1 MRRFLIL
8 ILCCAMLTGT
18 VFAAGR
24 ADDIHN
30 TTVVYTDGSA
40 DVVLTVNFTLTE
52 PQRDL
57 GFPLPMGVKNVQL
70 NDRPV
75 DTSASRDNPNVV
87 MVDLGSLCTEAGS
100 YSLVFRYTLPALIAY
115 GEPIKVKEE
124 VIVNGQVEEQTR
136 EVRPLILEAPLL
148 SGFEYPVDA
157 LSFSVTFPQGVEGSP
172 VFESGYLLQ
181 SIESDLEYTLEDGIL
196 TGSVTKPMKDK
207 ETLRM
212 TMTVDAKDF
221 PDLVII
227 DEGESIQLKYMAGV
241 AILALLFW
249 LVFLRSLPV
258 IPLGGHG
265 IPAGIHAGEVAS
277 WLTMEGGDLT
287 VMIFQWAQL
296 GYIRI
301 VPDKRDRVWLHKRM
315 DMGNERS
322 PFEVRIF
329 RQLFGSNEMV
339 EGTGSR
345 FARLWHHVRGTVEDA
360 EQITT
365 GGVGARGVFR
375 GIAVL
380 ASALSGAAMGQNMLE
395 DGGYWQLA
403 LMLGLA
409 MVGSL
414 MAWKIQSAMAC
425 LHRRRRDALPGGI
438 ICAILWLIG
447 AVICGCPLAG
457 LISVGIQLLAGIF
470 SAWGGRRTFSGWQ
483 MACQLQGLR
492 HYLTGARRHEIKKE
506 LEMDPDYFFEMAPY
520 ALAFGVENGF
530 AKRFGRNIMPQ
541 CSYLDAGRSE
551 KRNAREWAYLM
562 RQTAEKLDNGAKRI
576 RQYRKRK

>member
-1 MRRFLIL
+1 MRRFLIVL
-8 ILCCAMLTGT
+8 LCCLLLTGT

-24 ADDIHN
+24 ADEIRS
-30 TTVVYTDGSA
+30 TTMVYTDGSA
-40 DVVLTVNFTLTE
+40 DVVLTVNFTLSE
-52 PQRDL
+52 VQEDL
-57 GFPLPMGVKNVQL
+57 TFPLPIGAEEVQL
-70 NDRPV
+70 NDMPV
-75 DTSASRDNPNVV
+75 ATVPGRDNASVV
-87 MVDLGSLCTEAGS
+87 LVELGDVCTNAGR
-100 YSLVFRYTLPALIAY
+100 YSLTFRYCLPAVVRY
-115 GEPIKVKEE
+115 EGDKEQE
-124 VIVNGQVEEQTR
+124 N
-136 EVRPLILEAPLL
+136 RPLILELPLL
-148 SGFEYPVDA
+148 SGFEYPVDTMD
-157 LSFSVTFPQGVEGSP
+157 FTITFPEGADVDP
-172 VFESGYLLQ
+172 TFESGYLLQ
-181 SIESDLEYTLEDGIL
+181 SIESDLRYTIENGVLS
-196 TGSVTKPMKDK
+196 GSVTKAMKDK
-207 ETLRM
+207 ETLRL
-212 TMTVDAKDF
+212 TTYVSAEGF
-221 PDLVII
+221 PELVIVEEEENMYLYI
-227 DEGESIQLKYMAGV
+227 MGGV
-241 AILALLFW
+241 AAFALLFW
-249 LVFLRSLPV
+249 LLFLRSLPV
-258 IPLGGHG
+258 VPLRTNTA
-265 IPAGIHAGEVAS
+265 PAGIHAGEVAS
-277 WLTMEGGDLT
+277 RLTMEGADLT
-287 VMIFQWAQL
+287 MMIFQWAQL
-296 GYIRI
+296 GYIHI
-301 VPDKRDRVWLHKRM
+301 APDKRERVWLQKRM
-315 DMGNERS
+315 EMGNERS
-322 PFEVRIF
+322 PFEVKVF
-329 RQLFGSNEMV
+329 QQLFGRNQMV

-345 FARLWHHVRGTVEDA
+345 FARLWHQVDSTLDNA
-360 EQITT
+360 EQITP
-365 GGVGARGVFR
+365 GGIGARIVFR

-380 ASALSGAAMGQNMLE
+380 ASTIAGAAMGQNMLE

-506 LEMDPDYFFEMAPY
+506 LEMNPDYFFEMAPY